1 MKKNR
6 DLQKKTFTFSHAMD
20 LFCTVKNIQ
29 CQIGGSCN
37 VILSAGIPFG
47 NICGRHQDIIFK
59 IVGAFQIFV
68 FFCIIIGNSIQKRNT
83 GDPQC
88 FRLKNF
94 YEISDNNHV
103 RHDQGSIFRFQ
114 FHGFRKIII

>member
-6 DLQKKTFTFSHAMD
+6 NLQKKAFTFSHAVD
-20 LFCTVKNIQ
+20 LLCAVKNIQ
-29 CQIGGSCN
+29 SQIGGSCN
-37 VILSAGIPFG
+37 MVLSAGIPFG
-47 NICGRHQDIIFK
+47 NVPGCHQDIIFK
-59 IVGAFQIFV
+59 IVGTFQIFV
-68 FFCIIIGNSIQKRNT
+68 FFRIIIGNSIQKRNT
-83 GDPQC
+83 GDPQR